1 MNARRYTVRLY
12 WYGTRRGQEDRNLD
26 PRDAGALR
34 AVLEE
39 MVVASNGNL
48 RTDLSKWR
56 IVVHTLGGGRIHA
69 RCTVTPGGQTE
80 VKR

>member
-12 WYGTRRGQEDRNLD
+12 WHGTRRSQEDRNLD
-26 PRDAGALR
+26 PHDNATLR

-39 MVVASNGNL
+39 MVTTAHGDL

-56 IVVHTLGGGRIHA
+56 LDVHTLGGGRIHA
-69 RCTVTPGGQTE
+69 RCTVTPGGLTE
-80 VKR
+80 VTR